1 MKNQGNMDPSEFN
14 IYNSLCDTLMIN
26 CPLEAII
33 YLKCSPAICHE
44 RIKKRNR
51 QGEEGIPLEYLQKV
65 HDRHEEWISRQKNVK
80 ILTIDTGAYDVE
92 NPEELG
98 QLLTVIKEFIM
109 SIWFRYF
116 YALHLLL

>member
-1 MKNQGNMDPSEFN
+1 MDASEFN
-14 IYNSLCDTLMIN
+14 IYSSLCDTLMLH

-33 YLKCSPAICHE
+33 YLKCNPLICHQ
-44 RIKKRNR
+44 RIQKRNR
-51 QGEEGIPLEYLQKV
+51 EGEEGIPLEYLQKV

-98 QLLTVIKEFIM
+98 ELLATITEFIH
-109 SIWFRYF
+109 S
-116 YALHLLL
+116 LN